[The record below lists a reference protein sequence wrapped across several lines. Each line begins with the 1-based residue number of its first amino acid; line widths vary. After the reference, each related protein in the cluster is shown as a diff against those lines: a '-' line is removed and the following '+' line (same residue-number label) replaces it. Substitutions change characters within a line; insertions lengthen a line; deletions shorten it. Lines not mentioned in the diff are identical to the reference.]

1 MASVSAGYDAIL
13 ARFRAWAM
21 GREDLRAAFVLGSR
35 ARRERPA
42 DEWSDLD
49 LLLLT
54 TDPGLY
60 LDDAEWVAA
69 LGTPWLTFVEGQAV
83 GEGRERRVL
92 FAGGLDVDFAPIPV
106 ETARAFTAQGW
117 PPEIATILRRGV
129 SPVVDKDGL
138 ASLFES
144 VLASAPVAP
153 VPSEQEFSG
162 LLNDL
167 WYHVVWTTKK
177 LRRGELWTALEC
189 LDGYLQW
196 RLLALI
202 RWHARATHGPD
213 YDTWHAGR
221 FIERWADPRAAAG
234 LREVFAR
241 YEARDVARALL
252 ALLALTHT
260 LGTETAAR
268 LGYAYPAEG
277 EAASTTWVRAA
288 LAGLE

>member
-1 MASVSAGYDAIL
+1 MMDVSAGYEEIL
-13 ARFRAWAM
+13 ARFREWATA
-21 GREDLRAAFVLGSR
+21 RDDLRAAFVLGSR
-35 ARRERPA
+35 ARRDHPA

-60 LDDAEWVAA
+60 LDDTGWLAA
-69 LGTPWLTFVEGQAV
+69 LGTPWLTMLERQAV
-83 GEGRERRVL
+83 GDGQERRVV
-92 FAGGLDVDFAPIPV
+92 FAGGLDVDFIPV
-106 ETARAFTAQGW
+106 PVEAARIFAERGW
-117 PPEIATILRRGV
+117 PPEIEMVFRRGV
-129 SPVVDKDGL
+129 HTVLDKDGL
-138 ASLFES
+138 AALLTT
-144 VLASAPVAP
+144 VPASMPAAP
-153 VPSEQEFSG
+153 VPSEREFTE

-213 YDTWHAGR
+213 YETWHAGR
-221 FIERWADPRAAAG
+221 FIESWADPRAAAG

-241 YEARDVARALL
+241 YDAQDVARALL

-277 EAASTTWVRAA
+277 EAASTAWVREA